1 MAINLGSTAIADV
14 KLGTTQVDKIYLGSE
29 QVWGGSPTPTDPDY
43 GEVVLYGYSVTP
55 TSIENVTGGTVTV
68 QDEDMLKR
76 VFQDAIDM
84 GGLPLDVTV
93 TGDSDMPSGW
103 TVTTAPE
110 SFSIDEQQLSM
121 ALTLT
126 PPEYPFEISFTLASV
141 GSTEIDTTTT
151 STRVLASA
159 AEFNQYTNRDSG
171 GIMPNGVP
179 VDAVKEFTIG
189 TEITSVP
196 NDFLFWASNLDSFAF
211 PSGSSLTTIGNRFL
225 GRTKINSSMSV
236 PVGVTSIGSEFLS
249 TTPFNS
255 ELTLPNTLLSIGAY
269 FLTSAVS
276 FNQPIV
282 LPSSL
287 TSIGDSFMY
296 STNNMTN
303 YVDVGSLNASIAAS
317 SNNTFSVVV
326 KSLPAYTTGIT
337 IKGANRS
344 AWISRFPNRTS
355 LPYRKLIDGGA

>member
-1 MAINLGSTAIADV
+1 MAINLGSTAIADA
-14 KLGTTQVDKIYLGSE
+14 KLGTTQVEKIYLGSE
-29 QVWGGSPTPTDPDY
+29 QIWGGSPTPTDPQY
-43 GEVVLYGYSVTP
+43 GEVVLYGYTATQTV
-55 TSIENVTGGTVTV
+55 IDNVTGGTVTV
-68 QDEDMLKR
+68 QDEDTLKQAFR
-76 VFQDAIDM
+76 DAIDR
-84 GGLPLDVTV
+84 GSLPLNVTV
-93 TGDSDMPSGW
+93 TGDNDMPFGW
-103 TVTTAPE
+103 TVTTAPD
-110 SFSIDEQQLSM
+110 SFYINAYQLSR

-126 PPEYPFEISFTLASV
+126 PPEYPFEISFTLSSV
-141 GSTEIDTTTT
+141 GGVEIDTTTT

-159 AEFNQYTNRDSG
+159 AEFNQYTNNTNG

-179 VDAVKEFTIG
+179 VNAVKEFTIG
-189 TEITSVP
+189 TDITSVP
-196 NDFLFWASNLDSFAF
+196 NNFLYWASNLDNFTF
-211 PSGSSLTTIGNRFL
+211 PSSSSLTTIGNRFL

-236 PVGVTSIGSEFLS
+236 PVGVTSIGREFLS

-255 ELTLPNTLLSIGAY
+255 ELTLPNTLLSIGAF
-269 FLTSAVS
+269 FLTGAVS

-303 YVDVGSLNASIAAS
+303 YVDVGSLNASIATS
-317 SNNTFSVVV
+317 SDNTFSVVA
-326 KSLPAYTTGIT
+326 KSLPAYTTGIK

-355 LPYRKLIDGGA
+355 NPYRKLINGGA